1 MSVGKFL
8 LVALRPADGAGQAEY
23 QDFLDS
29 TGLEPSQLDL
39 FTIDAVGAKL
49 PDLTSYDGVFVGGSP
64 FNITDLEHS
73 GLQKYSHDVLYDV
86 LRSPV
91 PALLICYGASYTAF
105 TSGGLVNLRHGE
117 VAGSTR
123 VELTEAATQDPI
135 ASVLPPVFMR

>member
-49 PDLTSYDGVFVGGSP
+49 PDLTSYDGVFVLS
-64 FNITDLEHS
+64 
-73 GLQKYSHDVLYDV
+73 
-86 LRSPV
+86 
-91 PALLICYGASYTAF
+91 LI
-105 TSGGLVNLRHGE
+105 H
-117 VAGSTR
+117 
-123 VELTEAATQDPI
+123 I
-135 ASVLPPVFMR
+135 